1 MTATPAADALEARF
15 RRLSALS
22 GAAGMLGW
30 DQHVLMPSGGAEA
43 RAEQLATLSV
53 LRHELLTAP
62 EVADDLAAAAEEP
75 LEGWRAANLVEMRR
89 THAHATALSSELVD
103 ALSRAGSRCEA
114 LWREARAK
122 ADFSIVRDAMAEQIR
137 LIREEAAA
145 KSEVLGTSPYEAL
158 LDGYEPGGSIAKI
171 EALFAELEAEL
182 PPLLDAVLER
192 QARLGDP
199 AAPAGPFP
207 VATQR
212 ALSRRV
218 METLG
223 FDFAHGR
230 LDETLHPFCGGVPDD
245 VRVTTRYDE
254 TGFIN
259 GIMGV
264 IHETGHALYERGLPA
279 DWRTQPVGE
288 ARGMV
293 MHESQSLLMEMQA
306 CRSPAFLGLLSG
318 WAREA
323 FGADGPAWEPENL
336 RRIYTKVAR
345 SFIRVEADEVTYPL
359 HVILRTPPGTGAALG
374 RSRGR
379 RPAGGVERGHAV
391 PDRRDPAGRRARLPA
406 GHPLV
411 RRGGR
416 VLPDL
421 YPGRHGRGP
430 AVPGCGPGRTRHP
443 RRDRPRRLHAAGR
456 LAADKRARGGQLQRH
471 RGDPAGGHR
480 RQPQRCPVPGASE
493 GAVSGGI
500 DPPFDTRPP
509 VAAQGEVV
517 KEAGTPRS
525 SQKPAP

>member
-1 MTATPAADALEARF
+1 MTATPATDALEARF

-22 GAAGMLGW
+22 GASGMLGW

-53 LRHELLTAP
+53 LRHELLTVP
-62 EVADDLAAAAEEP
+62 QVAEDLAAASEEP
-75 LEGWRAANLVEMRR
+75 LDGWRAANLAEMRR
-89 THAHATALSSELVD
+89 AHAHATALSGDLVD

-122 ADFSIVRDAMAEQIR
+122 ADFAIVRDAMAQQIR

-145 KSEVLGTSPYEAL
+145 KADALGTGPYEAL

-171 EALFAELEAEL
+171 EALFAELEREL
-182 PPLLDAVLER
+182 PPLLDAVLDR
-192 QARLGDP
+192 QARQGDP
-199 AAPAGPFP
+199 VQPEGPFP

-212 ALSRRV
+212 ILSRRV

-223 FDFAHGR
+223 FDFHHGR

-264 IHETGHALYERGLPA
+264 IHETGHALYERGLPS
-279 DWRTQPVGE
+279 DWRGQPVGE

-318 WAREA
+318 WARSA

-336 RRIYTKVAR
+336 RRIYTRVAR

-359 HVILRTPPGTGAALG
+359 HVILRTRLERAMLSGELEVDGLPAAWNAGMQELLGVTPPDDARGCLQDIHWYDGAVGYFPTYTLGAMAAAQLFKAAVRAEPGIPDAIGRGDFTPLVGWLRANVHGVASSMGTEEILKAATGAELSAAPFL
-374 RSRGR
+374 
-379 RPAGGVERGHAV
+379 AH
-391 PDRRDPAGRRARLPA
+391 LK
-406 GHPLV
+406 
-411 RRGGR
+411 
-416 VLPDL
+416 
-421 YPGRHGRGP
+421 
-430 AVPGCGPGRTRHP
+430 TRY
-443 RRDRPRRLHAAGR
+443 L
-456 LAADKRARGGQLQRH
+456 
-471 RGDPAGGHR
+471 
-480 RQPQRCPVPGASE
+480 E
-493 GAVSGGI
+493 G
-500 DPPFDTRPP
+500 
-509 VAAQGEVV
+509 
-517 KEAGTPRS
+517 
-525 SQKPAP
+525 

>member
-1 MTATPAADALEARF
+1 MSATPATDALETRF

-30 DQHVLMPSGGAEA
+30 DQHVLMPSGGAQA

-62 EVADDLAAAAEEP
+62 AVVDDLAAAQGERVD
-75 LEGWRAANLVEMRR
+75 GWRAANLAEMRR
-89 THAHATALSSELVD
+89 THAHATALSSDLVE

-122 ADFSIVRDAMAEQIR
+122 ADFSLVRDAMADQIR

-145 KSEVLGTSPYEAL
+145 KADALGTTPYEAL
-158 LDGYEPGGSIAKI
+158 LDGYEPGGSISKI

-182 PPLLDAVLER
+182 PPLLEAVLER
-192 QARLGDP
+192 QAREGDP
-199 AAPAGPFP
+199 VQPEGPFP

-212 ALSRRV
+212 ILSRRV

-223 FDFAHGR
+223 FDFNHGR

-279 DWRTQPVGE
+279 DWRGQPVGE

-318 WAREA
+318 WARTA

-336 RRIYTKVAR
+336 RRIYTRVAR

-359 HVILRTPPGTGAALG
+359 HVILRTRLERAMLSGDLEVADLPGAWNAGMRDLLGVTPPDDARGCLQDIHWYDGAVGYFPTYTLGAMAAAQLFQAAVRAEPGIPEAIGRGDFTPLVGWLRQTVHGVASSKGTEEILTAATGAELSAAPFL
-374 RSRGR
+374 
-379 RPAGGVERGHAV
+379 AHLK
-391 PDRRDPAGRRARLPA
+391 ARYL
-406 GHPLV
+406 
-411 RRGGR
+411 
-416 VLPDL
+416 
-421 YPGRHGRGP
+421 
-430 AVPGCGPGRTRHP
+430 
-443 RRDRPRRLHAAGR
+443 
-456 LAADKRARGGQLQRH
+456 
-471 RGDPAGGHR
+471 
-480 RQPQRCPVPGASE
+480 E
-493 GAVSGGI
+493 G
-500 DPPFDTRPP
+500 
-509 VAAQGEVV
+509 
-517 KEAGTPRS
+517 
-525 SQKPAP
+525 

>member
-1 MTATPAADALEARF
+1 MTAMSAMDALETRF

-30 DQHVLMPSGGAEA
+30 DQHVLMPAGGAEA

-62 EVADDLAAAAEEP
+62 AVADELSAADGEGFD
-75 LEGWRAANLVEMRR
+75 GWRAANLAEMRR
-89 THAHATALSSELVD
+89 AHAHATALSSDLVD

-122 ADFSIVRDAMAEQIR
+122 ADFAIVSDAMAEQIR
-137 LIREEAAA
+137 LIREEAGA
-145 KSEVLGTSPYEAL
+145 KADALGTTPYEAL
-158 LDGYEPGGSIAKI
+158 LDGYEPGGSITKI
-171 EALFAELEAEL
+171 EALFAELSAEL

-192 QARLGDP
+192 QARQGDP
-199 AAPAGPFP
+199 VQPEGPFP
-207 VATQR
+207 VTTQR
-212 ALSRRV
+212 ILSRRV

-223 FDFAHGR
+223 FDFDHGR

-254 TGFIN
+254 TGFVS

-279 DWRTQPVGE
+279 EWRNQPVGE

-318 WAREA
+318 WARTA

-336 RRIYTKVAR
+336 RRIYTRVDR

-359 HVILRTPPGTGAALG
+359 HVILRTRLERAMLSGDLELSDLPEAWNAGMQELLGVTPPDDARGCLQDIHWYDGAVGYFPTYTLG
-374 RSRGR
+374 AMAAAQLFQAAVRAEPGIPEAIGRGDFTPLVGWLRANVHGVASSRGT
-379 RPAGGVERGHAV
+379 EEI
-391 PDRRDPAGRRARLPA
+391 L
-406 GHPLV
+406 
-411 RRGGR
+411 
-416 VLPDL
+416 
-421 YPGRHGRGP
+421 
-430 AVPGCGPGRTRHP
+430 T
-443 RRDRPRRLHAAGR
+443 AATGSELSAAPF
-456 LAADKRARGGQLQRH
+456 LAHLKSRYLKG
-471 RGDPAGGHR
+471 
-480 RQPQRCPVPGASE
+480 
-493 GAVSGGI
+493 
-500 DPPFDTRPP
+500 
-509 VAAQGEVV
+509 
-517 KEAGTPRS
+517 
-525 SQKPAP
+525 

>member
-1 MTATPAADALEARF
+1 MSATPATDALETRF
-15 RRLSALS
+15 SRLSALS

-30 DQHVLMPSGGAEA
+30 DQHVLMPAGGAEA

-62 EVADDLAAAAEEP
+62 EVADELAAAEGEAT
-75 LEGWRAANLVEMRR
+75 EGWRAANLAEMRR
-89 THAHATALSSELVD
+89 AHAHATALPSELVE

-122 ADFSIVRDAMAEQIR
+122 ADFSVVRDAMAEQIR

-145 KSEVLGTSPYEAL
+145 KAGALGTSPYEAL
-158 LDGYEPGGSIAKI
+158 LDGYEPGGSISKI

-182 PPLLDAVLER
+182 PPLLDAALER
-192 QARLGDP
+192 QARQG
-199 AAPAGPFP
+199 APVLPDGPFP

-212 ALSRRV
+212 LLSRRV

-223 FDFAHGR
+223 FDFNHGR
-230 LDETLHPFCGGVPDD
+230 LDETLHPFCGGVPED

-254 TGFIN
+254 SGFIN

-264 IHETGHALYERGLPA
+264 IHETGHALYERGLPV
-279 DWRTQPVGE
+279 DWRNQPVGE

-336 RRIYTKVAR
+336 RRIYTKVER

-359 HVILRTPPGTGAALG
+359 HVILRTRLERALLSGDLEVDGLPGAWNDGMRELLGVTPPNDALGCLQDIHWYDGAVGYFPTYTLGAMAAAQLFQAAVGAEPGIPEAIGRGDFTSLVGWLRAHVHGVASLQGTEEILKAATGAELSAAPFL
-374 RSRGR
+374 
-379 RPAGGVERGHAV
+379 AH
-391 PDRRDPAGRRARLPA
+391 LK
-406 GHPLV
+406 
-411 RRGGR
+411 
-416 VLPDL
+416 
-421 YPGRHGRGP
+421 
-430 AVPGCGPGRTRHP
+430 TRY
-443 RRDRPRRLHAAGR
+443 L
-456 LAADKRARGGQLQRH
+456 
-471 RGDPAGGHR
+471 
-480 RQPQRCPVPGASE
+480 E
-493 GAVSGGI
+493 G
-500 DPPFDTRPP
+500 
-509 VAAQGEVV
+509 
-517 KEAGTPRS
+517 
-525 SQKPAP
+525 

>member
-62 EVADDLAAAAEEP
+62 EVADHLAAAAEEP
-75 LEGWRAANLVEMRR
+75 LEDWRAANLAEMRR

-145 KSEVLGTSPYEAL
+145 KSEALGTSPYEAL
-158 LDGYEPGGSIAKI
+158 LDGYEPGGSISKI

-359 HVILRTPPGTGAALG
+359 HVILRTRLERALLSGDLEVDGLPAAWNAGMQSLIGVTPPDDARGCLQDIHWYDGAVGYFPTYTLGAMAAAQLFQAAVRAEPGIPDAIGRGDFTPLVGWMRTNVHGVASSRGTEEILQAATGASLSAAPFL
-374 RSRGR
+374 
-379 RPAGGVERGHAV
+379 AHLK
-391 PDRRDPAGRRARLPA
+391 ARYL
-406 GHPLV
+406 
-411 RRGGR
+411 
-416 VLPDL
+416 
-421 YPGRHGRGP
+421 
-430 AVPGCGPGRTRHP
+430 
-443 RRDRPRRLHAAGR
+443 
-456 LAADKRARGGQLQRH
+456 
-471 RGDPAGGHR
+471 
-480 RQPQRCPVPGASE
+480 
-493 GAVSGGI
+493 
-500 DPPFDTRPP
+500 
-509 VAAQGEVV
+509 EV
-517 KEAGTPRS
+517 
-525 SQKPAP
+525 

>member
-1 MTATPAADALEARF
+1 MSATPATDALETRF

-22 GAAGMLGW
+22 GASGMLGW
-30 DQHVLMPSGGAEA
+30 DQHVLMPAGGAEA

-62 EVADDLAAAAEEP
+62 AVADDLAAAQGEGVD
-75 LEGWRAANLVEMRR
+75 GWRAANLAEMRR
-89 THAHATALSSELVD
+89 THAHATALSSDLVE

-122 ADFSIVRDAMAEQIR
+122 ADFSLVRDAMADQIR

-145 KSEVLGTSPYEAL
+145 KADALGTTPYEAL
-158 LDGYEPGGSIAKI
+158 LDGYEPGGSISKI

-182 PPLLDAVLER
+182 PPQLEAVLER
-192 QARLGDP
+192 QAREGDP
-199 AAPAGPFP
+199 VQPEGPFP

-212 ALSRRV
+212 ILSRRV

-223 FDFAHGR
+223 FDFNHGR

-279 DWRTQPVGE
+279 DWRGQPVGE

-293 MHESQSLLMEMQA
+293 IHESQSLLMEMQA

-318 WAREA
+318 WARTA

-336 RRIYTKVAR
+336 RRIYTRVAR

-359 HVILRTPPGTGAALG
+359 HVILRTRLERAMLSGDLAVADLPGAWNAGMRDLLGVTPPDDARGCLQDIHWYDGAVGYFPTYTLGAMAAAQLFQAAVRAEPGIPEAIGRGDFTPLVGWLRQTVHGVASSKGTEEILTAATGAELSAAPFL
-374 RSRGR
+374 
-379 RPAGGVERGHAV
+379 AHLK
-391 PDRRDPAGRRARLPA
+391 ARYL
-406 GHPLV
+406 
-411 RRGGR
+411 
-416 VLPDL
+416 
-421 YPGRHGRGP
+421 
-430 AVPGCGPGRTRHP
+430 
-443 RRDRPRRLHAAGR
+443 
-456 LAADKRARGGQLQRH
+456 
-471 RGDPAGGHR
+471 
-480 RQPQRCPVPGASE
+480 E
-493 GAVSGGI
+493 G
-500 DPPFDTRPP
+500 
-509 VAAQGEVV
+509 
-517 KEAGTPRS
+517 
-525 SQKPAP
+525 

>member
-1 MTATPAADALEARF
+1 MTATPATDALEARF

-22 GAAGMLGW
+22 GASGMLGW
-30 DQHVLMPSGGAEA
+30 DQHVLMPAGGAEA

-62 EVADDLAAAAEEP
+62 AVADDLAAASEEP
-75 LEGWRAANLVEMRR
+75 LDDWRAANLAEMRR
-89 THAHATALSSELVD
+89 AHAHATALSSDLVD

-122 ADFSIVRDAMAEQIR
+122 ADFAIVRDAMAEQIR

-145 KSEVLGTSPYEAL
+145 KADALGTGPYEAL

-171 EALFAELEAEL
+171 EALFAELEREL

-192 QARLGDP
+192 QARQGDP
-199 AAPAGPFP
+199 VQPEGPFP
-207 VATQR
+207 AVTQR
-212 ALSRRV
+212 ILSRRV

-223 FDFAHGR
+223 FDFHHGR

-264 IHETGHALYERGLPA
+264 IHETGHALYERGLPS
-279 DWRTQPVGE
+279 DWRGQPVGE

-318 WAREA
+318 WARSA

-336 RRIYTKVAR
+336 RRIYTRVAR

-359 HVILRTPPGTGAALG
+359 HVILRTRLERAMLSGELEVDGLPAAWNAGMQELLGVNPPTDALGCLQDIHWYDGTIGYFPTYTFGAVAAAQLFAAAVAAEPGIPEALG
-374 RSRGR
+374 RGDF
-379 RPAGGVERGHAV
+379 A
-391 PDRRDPAGRRARLPA
+391 
-406 GHPLV
+406 PLV
-411 RRGGR
+411 GWVRRH
-416 VLPDL
+416 V
-421 YPGRHGRGP
+421 HGRASSAGSGEILQ
-430 AVPGCGPGRTRHP
+430 AATGRSFDPEIFLAHLE
-443 RRDRPRRLHAAGR
+443 RRYLG
-456 LAADKRARGGQLQRH
+456 
-471 RGDPAGGHR
+471 
-480 RQPQRCPVPGASE
+480 
-493 GAVSGGI
+493 
-500 DPPFDTRPP
+500 
-509 VAAQGEVV
+509 
-517 KEAGTPRS
+517 
-525 SQKPAP
+525 

>member
-62 EVADDLAAAAEEP
+62 EVADHLAAAAEEP
-75 LEGWRAANLVEMRR
+75 LEGWRAANLAEMRR

-145 KSEVLGTSPYEAL
+145 KSEALGTSPYEAL
-158 LDGYEPGGSIAKI
+158 LDGYEPGGSISKI

-359 HVILRTPPGTGAALG
+359 HVILRTRLERALLSGDLEVDGLPAAWNAGMQSLIGVTPPDDARGCLQDIHWYDGAVGYFPTYTLGAMAAAQLFQAAVRAEPGIPDAIGRGDFTPLVGWLRTNVHGVASSRGTEEILQAATGADLSAAPFLAHLKA
-374 RSRGR
+374 RYL
-379 RPAGGVERGHAV
+379 AV
-391 PDRRDPAGRRARLPA
+391 
-406 GHPLV
+406 
-411 RRGGR
+411 
-416 VLPDL
+416 
-421 YPGRHGRGP
+421 
-430 AVPGCGPGRTRHP
+430 
-443 RRDRPRRLHAAGR
+443 
-456 LAADKRARGGQLQRH
+456 
-471 RGDPAGGHR
+471 
-480 RQPQRCPVPGASE
+480 
-493 GAVSGGI
+493 
-500 DPPFDTRPP
+500 
-509 VAAQGEVV
+509 
-517 KEAGTPRS
+517 
-525 SQKPAP
+525 

>member
-1 MTATPAADALEARF
+1 MSATPATDALEARF

-22 GAAGMLGW
+22 GASGMLGW

-62 EVADDLAAAAEEP
+62 VVADALEAAGAES
-75 LEGWRAANLVEMRR
+75 LTGWRAANLAEMRR
-89 THAHATALSSELVD
+89 AHAHATALSSALVD

-137 LIREEAAA
+137 LIREEADAKAA
-145 KSEVLGTSPYEAL
+145 ALGATPYEAL
-158 LDGYEPGGSIAKI
+158 LDGYEPGGSVAKI

-192 QARLGDP
+192 QARHGEPVLP
-199 AAPAGPFP
+199 EGPFP

-212 ALSRRV
+212 ILSRRV

-223 FDFAHGR
+223 FDFNHGR

-279 DWRTQPVGE
+279 DWRNQPVGE
-288 ARGMV
+288 SRGMV

-318 WAREA
+318 WARTA
-323 FGADGPAWEPENL
+323 FGAEGPAWEPENL
-336 RRIYTKVAR
+336 RRIYTRVAR

-359 HVILRTPPGTGAALG
+359 HVILRTRL
-374 RSRGR
+374 
-379 RPAGGVERGHAV
+379 ERAMLSGDLEV
-391 PDRRDPAGRRARLPA
+391 SGLPA
-406 GHPLV
+406 AWNDGMRDLLGVTPPDDARGCLQDIHWYDGAVGYFPTYTLGAMAAAQLFQAAV
-411 RRGGR
+411 R
-416 VLPDL
+416 
-421 YPGRHGRGP
+421 
-430 AVPGCGPGRTRHP
+430 AVPGIPEAIG
-443 RRDRPRRLHAAGR
+443 
-456 LAADKRARGGQLQRH
+456 
-471 RGDPAGGHR
+471 RGDFAPLVGWLRENVHGVASSTGTEAILKAAT
-480 RQPQRCPVPGASE
+480 GAELS
-493 GAVSGGI
+493 AA
-500 DPPFDTRPP
+500 PFLAHLKTRYL
-509 VAAQGEVV
+509 
-517 KEAGTPRS
+517 EA
-525 SQKPAP
+525 

>member
-1 MTATPAADALEARF
+1 MSATPATDALETRF

-30 DQHVLMPSGGAEA
+30 DQHVLMPSGGADA

-62 EVADDLAAAAEEP
+62 EVADELDAADGEA
-75 LEGWRAANLVEMRR
+75 LEGWRAANLAEMRR
-89 THAHATALSSELVD
+89 SHAHATALSSELVD

-122 ADFSIVRDAMAEQIR
+122 ADFAIVRDAMADQIR
-137 LIREEAAA
+137 LIREEADAKAA
-145 KSEVLGTSPYEAL
+145 ALGTTPYEAL
-158 LDGYEPGGSIAKI
+158 LDGYEPGGSISKI
-171 EALFAELEAEL
+171 ETLFAELEAEL
-182 PPLLDAVLER
+182 PPLLEAVLER
-192 QARLGDP
+192 QARQGDP
-199 AAPAGPFP
+199 VLPDGPFP

-212 ALSRRV
+212 LLSSRV

-254 TGFIN
+254 GGFIN

-279 DWRTQPVGE
+279 DWRNQPVGE

-306 CRSPAFLGLLSG
+306 CRSPAFLGLLSA

-336 RRIYTKVAR
+336 RRIYTKVER

-359 HVILRTPPGTGAALG
+359 HVILRTRLERAMLSGDLEVDGLPAAWNEGMRELLGVTPPTDALGCLQDIHWYDGAVGYFPTYTMGAMAAAQLFQAAVRAEPGIPAAIGRGDFTPLVGWLRTNVHGVASSKGTEEILKAATGAELSAAPFLAHLKA
-374 RSRGR
+374 RYL
-379 RPAGGVERGHAV
+379 AG
-391 PDRRDPAGRRARLPA
+391 
-406 GHPLV
+406 
-411 RRGGR
+411 
-416 VLPDL
+416 
-421 YPGRHGRGP
+421 
-430 AVPGCGPGRTRHP
+430 
-443 RRDRPRRLHAAGR
+443 
-456 LAADKRARGGQLQRH
+456 
-471 RGDPAGGHR
+471 
-480 RQPQRCPVPGASE
+480 
-493 GAVSGGI
+493 
-500 DPPFDTRPP
+500 
-509 VAAQGEVV
+509 
-517 KEAGTPRS
+517 
-525 SQKPAP
+525 